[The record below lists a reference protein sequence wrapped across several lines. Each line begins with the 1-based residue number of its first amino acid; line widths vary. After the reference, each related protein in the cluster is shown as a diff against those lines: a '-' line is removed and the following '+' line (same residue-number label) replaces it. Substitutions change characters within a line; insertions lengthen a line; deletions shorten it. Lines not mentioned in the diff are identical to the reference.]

1 MAELEPLFVA
11 NLASDIYDVKNPL
24 TRKAFHAAYKN
35 SFELGDD
42 TSLETKGIVGK
53 TGGILL
59 KTSHM
64 MAVTAEGKVGSSYE
78 GQAIVA
84 IKGTASMMDALTDL
98 NAGLKT
104 SKTGGKVHQGFQD
117 AFNSFYASLP
127 TFSPSVHTIHCVGH
141 SLGGALATLAADWLK
156 LTAGRE
162 VKLYTFGSPRV
173 GLDFFASAAERRIG
187 AANIYRVYHKTDP
200 VPMVPTWPFMHVP
213 DGGGGD
219 VLLPSG
225 LHLKP
230 WEFHSMTRYIA
241 STKGDGKT
249 GLPWKTL
256 RAKRPKDVL
265 DSSVERW
272 LKSDGIVSLT
282 LDTARVVSAAV
293 LWVVKKLI
301 NLAGVAVVMAGSTT
315 FTLLDRLA
323 MLMHKA
329 LDFAKDV
336 SFWVL
341 RLIKRMAQLVGIV
354 IVEGMNITVAFIR
367 TVFMRFHHAVA
378 ELVRQAGRML
388 ND

>member
-11 NLASDIYDVKNPL
+11 NLASDIYDVKNPI
-24 TRKAFHAAYKN
+24 TRKAFYAAYKN
-35 SFELGDD
+35 SFELGED
-42 TSLETKGIVGK
+42 SSMEAKGIVGK

-59 KTSHM
+59 KTAHM
-64 MAVTAEGKVGSSYE
+64 MAVAAEGKKDTPYE

-84 IKGTASMMDALTDL
+84 IKGTASLMDALTDL
-98 NAGLKT
+98 NAGLKN
-104 SKTGGKVHQGFQD
+104 SNSGGKVHQGFQD
-117 AFNSFYASLP
+117 AFTSFSGALP
-127 TFSPSVHTIHCVGH
+127 TFSAGVHTIHCVGH

-156 LTAGRE
+156 STSGRE
-162 VKLYTFGSPRV
+162 IKLYTFGSPRV
-173 GLDFFASAAERRIG
+173 GLDFFANSAERRIG
-187 AANIYRVYHKTDP
+187 PSNVFRVYHQTDP
-200 VPMVPTWPFMHVP
+200 VPMVPTWPFMHIP
-213 DGGGGD
+213 DGGKGD
-219 VLLPSG
+219 LLLPSG

-230 WEFHSMTRYIA
+230 WEFHSMVRYIA

-249 GLPWKTL
+249 GLAWQTL

-265 DSSVERW
+265 DGAVEQW
-272 LKSDGIVSLT
+272 LKSDGIASLT
-282 LDTARVVSAAV
+282 LNTARVVSAAV

-341 RLIKRMAQLVGIV
+341 RLIKRMAQLVGV
-354 IVEGMNITVAFIR
+354 VLVEGANVTLALIR
-367 TVFMRFHHAVA
+367 TVFMRFHHAVS
-378 ELVRQAGRML
+378 ELVRQAGRTL
-388 ND
+388 KH